1 MHRIVTVFLL
11 LTLLPAAGRTQGI
24 PVDGFAAMV
33 NDRVITVSDVLT
45 FVQPIERELRT
56 RYTGE
61 DLRNRVV
68 EAYDKS
74 LNALIERALIIEE
87 FARLDGN
94 IPDPYVDDRIQ
105 EIILDRF
112 NGDRTAFLQA
122 LAQDGATLD
131 EWRDEIRN
139 QLIIS
144 ILRRQ
149 EVLMHVAVPPRKVRE
164 TYEARRDEYRTP
176 EEIKVSMIVLN
187 KGETDTETTVKRQEA
202 ESVLEKLRGGA
213 NFAETAKVVSEGS
226 RAARGGDWGWIQP
239 DILRPELNKALE
251 ALSPAEISEVIES
264 EDAFYILT
272 LEGRKQASYKSFADV
287 QAEIEMELRRAEEER
302 LHSAWIDRLRQ
313 RHVVRTF
320 RAPMAEQE
328 I

>member
-1 MHRIVTVFLL
+1 MHRILTVFLL

-33 NDRVITVSDVLT
+33 NDRVITVSDVLN

-61 DLRNRVV
+61 ALRSRVL
-68 EAYDKS
+68 EAYNSS

-87 FARLDGN
+87 FTRLEGN
-94 IPDPYVDDRIQ
+94 IPDPFVDDRIQ

-112 NGDRTAFLQA
+112 QGDRTAFLQA
-122 LAQDGATLD
+122 LNEDGSTLD
-131 EWRDEIRN
+131 EWRDEVRN

-149 EVLMHVAVPPRKVRE
+149 EVLMHIAVPPRTVRE
-164 TYEARRDEYRTP
+164 TYEARRDQYRTP
-176 EEIKVSMIVLN
+176 EEVKVRMIVLN
-187 KGETDTETTVKRQEA
+187 KGETETETTVKRQEA

-213 NFAETAKVVSEGS
+213 DFAETAMAVSEGS
-226 RAARGGDWGWIQP
+226 RASRGGDWGWIEP
-239 DILRPELNKALE
+239 AILRPELAGALE
-251 ALSPAEISEVIES
+251 NLQPGEISEVIES
-264 EDAFYILT
+264 EDAFYLVT
-272 LEGRKQASYKSFADV
+272 LDGRKQASYKSFADV
-287 QAEIEMELRRAEEER
+287 QADIEMELRRAEEER
-302 LHSAWIDRLRQ
+302 LHRAWIDRLRQ

-320 RAPMAEQE
+320 RAPMVEQD